1 MAIKGES
8 YERDTMYPQFLME
21 NRSSANGGTEGAP
34 WPHERRCREEDVAAD
49 EAVLAQGK
57 MKQRAKEA

>member
-21 NRSSANGGTEGAP
+21 NRSSANGGTEGTP
-34 WPHERRCREEDVAAD
+34 WPHEAA
-49 EAVLAQGK
+49 AGRKLLRL
-57 MKQRAKEA
+57 MKQCWRRER